1 MAKLRVSELLES
13 MMVAARESL
22 AEDWPR
28 GRDYAKPELKRLAQ
42 SLIDITRLAA
52 TGNVNG
58 QQAKA
63 LLRIHK
69 NTTLSVMLTVE
80 GLGVIAVENA
90 INAALSAVRDTVN
103 AVTPFRL
110 L

>member
-13 MMVAARESL
+13 MMGAARESL
-22 AEDWPR
+22 SDDWPR
-28 GRDYAKPELKRLAQ
+28 ARDYAKPELKKLAQ

-52 TGNVNG
+52 SGKVNR

-63 LLRIHK
+63 LLRIHR
-69 NTTLSVMLTVE
+69 NTTLTVMLTVE

-90 INAALSAVRDTVN
+90 INAALEAVRDTMN
-103 AVTPFRL
+103 AITPFRL

>member
-1 MAKLRVSELLES
+1 MARLRLSELLES
-13 MMVAARESL
+13 MMGAARESL

-28 GRDYAKPELKRLAQ
+28 ARDHAKPEFKKLAQ

-52 TGNVNG
+52 TGKVNRR
-58 QQAKA
+58 QAAA
-63 LLRIHK
+63 LLRIHR
-69 NTTLSVMLTVE
+69 NTTLTVMLTVD

-90 INAALSAVRDTVN
+90 INAALGAVRDAVN
-103 AVTPFRL
+103 AVTPWRL